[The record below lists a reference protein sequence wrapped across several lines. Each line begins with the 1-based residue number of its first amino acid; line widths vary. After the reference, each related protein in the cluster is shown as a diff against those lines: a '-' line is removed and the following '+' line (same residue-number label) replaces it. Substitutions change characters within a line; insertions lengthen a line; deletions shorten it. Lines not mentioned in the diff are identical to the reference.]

1 MHLRALIFLLAGAAF
16 LTACA
21 SNGRSYTPATV
32 GLSGTGRGGSSLHRS
47 EASGYATL
55 YSFRSGSDGQGPVGD
70 LVAMNGALFGTTQ
83 YGGGACADYLG
94 GCGTVFELRSASGE
108 SIVYAFHGQTTG
120 DGALPLAGLVRF
132 EGALYGTTSSGGRAS
147 QSGCDCGTIF
157 RVHPNGSEE
166 VIHSFSAGDG
176 DGMIPAAPLIE
187 ARGRLYGTTV
197 LGGNSPSGTGS
208 VFEVNASGRE
218 RVVYSFLGGTTDSQS
233 MDGGYPDA
241 GLTNVSGTVY
251 GTTSAGGGTGC
262 TLGFNENGC
271 GTIFAIAPPHAESLL
286 YRFRGKGETGG
297 KHGSYPQ
304 STLVLIDGK
313 LYGTA
318 SGGGVKGSVCNGTG
332 CGTIFRI
339 DPSGSGYRVLHKF
352 TGGSGGSN
360 PFAGLV
366 EVNGMLYGTT
376 TTGGDHNDGIVF
388 KIGLSGRRYEV
399 LHSFQGHAAGDG
411 STPESALIQMN
422 GVLYG
427 TTSMGGTST
436 NCSTNGCGTIFKINP

>member
-1 MHLRALIFLLAGAAF
+1 MHIRALVFLLVGAAF
-16 LTACA
+16 LAACS
-21 SNGRSYTPATV
+21 SNGRSYTPPTA
-32 GLSGTGRGGSSLHRS
+32 GLSGTGGGALSHRS
-47 EASGYATL
+47 EANGYATL
-55 YSFRSGSDGQGPVGD
+55 YSFRSGSDGAGPVGD
-70 LVAMNGALFGTTQ
+70 LVGINGALFGTTQ
-83 YGGGACADYLG
+83 YGGGACADYSG
-94 GCGTVFELRSASGE
+94 GCGTVFELGSASGE
-108 SIVYAFHGQTTG
+108 SIVYAFHGQSTG

-132 EGALYGTTSSGGRAS
+132 NGALYGTTSSGGRPG
-147 QSGCDCGTIF
+147 QSGCDCGTVF
-157 RVHPNGSEE
+157 RVQTNGSEE
-166 VIHSFSAGDG
+166 VVHSFSVGVG

-197 LGGNSPSGTGS
+197 LGGQSPSGTGS

-218 RVVYSFLGGTTDSQS
+218 RVVYSFLGGAADSQS
-233 MDGGYPDA
+233 IDGGYPDA

-262 TLGFNENGC
+262 SLGFNENGC
-271 GTIFAIAPPHAESLL
+271 GTIFALPSQHAETPL

-304 STLVLIDGK
+304 STLILVDGK

-332 CGTIFRI
+332 CGAIFRI
-339 DPSGSGYRVLHKF
+339 DPSGGGYRVLHKF
-352 TGGSGGSN
+352 TGGTDGSN

-376 TTGGDHNDGIVF
+376 TTGGDRNDGTVF
-388 KIGLSGRRYEV
+388 KISLSGRRYEV
-399 LHSFQGHAAGDG
+399 LHSFEGHAAGDG

-422 GVLYG
+422 GALYG
-427 TTSMGGTST
+427 TTSMGGTSP